1 MLATTFVWRKK
12 IAAEVVVTR
21 KGSPLEVNTYADLP
35 NLSYRPTNEKHPT
48 PTCLRPPHHVVL
60 CKHR

>member
-21 KGSPLEVNTYADLP
+21 KGSPLM
-35 NLSYRPTNEKHPT
+35 T
-48 PTCLRPPHHVVL
+48 PTVGKKTVPMFGYFEKTDLA
-60 CKHR
+60 